1 MDWVLYLVI
10 GIIAVTLLTVL
21 IILPAVH
28 FSKKQ
33 PAQLDDIH
41 KGMSEAE
48 MLEKLG
54 KPKKTEQVDAGM
66 KLFLYHQVDKGGF
79 LLWSYYKDFVILTKD
94 GVVIHI
100 AYL

>member
-1 MDWVLYLVI
+1 MDWVLYLI
-10 GIIAVTLLTVL
+10 AGIIAITVL
-21 IILPAVH
+21 SALIIVPAVH

-48 MLEKLG
+48 ALEKLG
-54 KPKKTEQVDAGM
+54 KPKKTEQVDASL

-79 LLWSYYKDFVILTKD
+79 LLWSYYKDFVILVKD

>member
-1 MDWVLYLVI
+1 M
-10 GIIAVTLLTVL
+10 IIV
-21 IILPAVH
+21 PAVH

-33 PAQLDDIH
+33 PAQLDDIN
-41 KGMSEAE
+41 KGMPEAE
-48 MLEKLG
+48 ALEKLG
-54 KPKKTEQVDAGM
+54 KPKKTEQVDVGM

-79 LLWSYYKDFVILTKD
+79 LLWSYYKDFVILVKD

>member
-1 MDWVLYLVI
+1 MLS
-10 GIIAVTLLTVL
+10 AL
-21 IILPAVH
+21 IIVPAVH

-33 PAQLDDIH
+33 PAQLDDIN

-48 MLEKLG
+48 ALEKLG
-54 KPKKTEQVDAGM
+54 KPKKIEQVDAGM

-79 LLWSYYKDFVILTKD
+79 LLWSYYKDFVILVKD